1 MSIKEYVSLFEI
13 VQWENGV
20 TKLPDN
26 YKCGGAYKF
35 LDYKNI
41 YNKLPITDFK
51 YELLPT
57 INIFKSDINK
67 YSSHKNKFACTWSS
81 ETNIDIFQASYI
93 STDKPFI
100 LNGFSKLFIIKD
112 KRFLAKWVVYFING
126 SKSIQ
131 KNRLSIAYTTRCNM
145 SISELKRIKIPLIN
159 IEEQQSI
166 IDIIE
171 PKEYLFLKYNKLIN
185 IEDIKQFNKDWRYI
199 IDIIEPFE
207 KESEIIQSKI
217 NQLENIFNSLNMVAK
232 EIGLMINN
240 DVFFEKG
247 ISINSKYIS
256 NTKTDKAFLNVS
268 AINNNINK
276 WVNKELSIEN
286 NIRFGDV
293 LLSLDGTIGLVNN
306 FLSGINGYGYKVY
319 SNSISNSQIYL
330 SLINNFNQKI
340 MLDGSHGSVIKH
352 ASNTRNNLI
361 LFSYGDL
368 DIDNLYKY
376 EISLKKQLMIVQE
389 ITKKLINY
397 YIK

>member
-1 MSIKEYVSLFEI
+1 M
-13 VQWENGV
+13 
-20 TKLPDN
+20 
-26 YKCGGAYKF
+26 
-35 LDYKNI
+35 
-41 YNKLPITDFK
+41 
-51 YELLPT
+51 
-57 INIFKSDINK
+57 
-67 YSSHKNKFACTWSS
+67 
-81 ETNIDIFQASYI
+81 
-93 STDKPFI
+93 
-100 LNGFSKLFIIKD
+100 
-112 KRFLAKWVVYFING
+112 
-126 SKSIQ
+126 
-131 KNRLSIAYTTRCNM
+131 
-145 SISELKRIKIPLIN
+145 KI
-159 IEEQQSI
+159 
-166 IDIIE
+166 
-171 PKEYLFLKYNKLIN
+171 
-185 IEDIKQFNKDWRYI
+185 WYI

-293 LLSLDGTIGLVNN
+293 LLSLDGTIGIVNN

-352 ASNTRNNLI
+352 ASNTRKNLI

-376 EISLKKQLMIVQE
+376 EISLKKQLIIVQE